1 MNDTLKWVLIGV
13 GAYLI
18 YNEYVAAPAAV
29 AAPVTN
35 TGAAPPAPGTATP
48 PAQVIAQ
55 TTLNT
60 LSQPS
65 IASAVQNAAATANP
79 GVTSLTPSQWNWY
92 LNQVTGIPGP
102 GLSNYGL
109 PTETPVIFSTY
120 WTAVMLWAQAAA
132 QSPTGN
138 AGMLA
143 GLSQQSTRTFDMQEA
158 AW

>member
-1 MNDTLKWVLIGV
+1 MAITEQDRAEWRGH
-13 GAYLI
+13 
-18 YNEYVAAPAAV
+18 
-29 AAPVTN
+29 PVTKE
-35 TGAAPPAPGTATP
+35 
-48 PAQVIAQ
+48 
-55 TTLNT
+55 L
-60 LSQPS
+60 LSQLQASKQEVMEAWAGEGFVAQS
-65 IASAVQNAAATANP
+65 IEQSAVQNAAATANP

-109 PTETPVIFSTY
+109 PTETLVIFSTY